1 MLNWNLTPYTQLT
14 ENQCV
19 SSTLK
24 CKTLKL
30 LEKYKGTSSRPRSK
44 WRVLDW
50 HQIHKMGACKTVE
63 I

>member
-50 HQIHKMGACKTVE
+50 
-63 I
+63 